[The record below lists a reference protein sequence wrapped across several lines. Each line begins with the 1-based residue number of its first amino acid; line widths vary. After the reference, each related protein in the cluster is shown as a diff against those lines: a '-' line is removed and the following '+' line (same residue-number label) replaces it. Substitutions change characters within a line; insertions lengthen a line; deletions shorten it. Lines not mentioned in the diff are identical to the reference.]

1 MEFAQ
6 MACEI
11 HETVKASTLLHV
23 HGIMDR
29 MFAGLLRH
37 RSLERY
43 LHELGGIPEV
53 QATVLLDSFAAC
65 GVETPQQKK
74 ERHHKRFPRSGMRR
88 PRQLD
93 FAPRTSR
100 RNRRVS
106 ARIGWLSD

>member
-1 MEFAQ
+1 MS
-6 MACEI
+6 CEI
-11 HETVKASTLLHV
+11 HETVKASTLIHV

-29 MFAGLLRH
+29 MFARLLLH

-43 LHELGGIPEV
+43 CSELGGIPEV

-88 PRQLD
+88 SRQLD